1 MALTMAGAICRNCL
15 ASDVAD
21 NATRCHCC
29 GSPRLLRH
37 MERDSLAIA
46 HVDCDAFYA
55 SIEKRDNPALAS
67 LPVIV
72 GGGRRGVV
80 ATCCYVARIHGVRSA
95 MPMFKALALCPD
107 AVVIRPDMEKY
118 AAVGRQVR
126 RLMLEMTPLVEP
138 ISIDEAFLDLSGT
151 ELLHHGSPALSL
163 ARMAARIEREIGITV
178 SVGLSYAKFLAK
190 IASDLDKPRGFS
202 IIGREEAVAFLAPK
216 PVRILPGVGA
226 AAAKRLEQAGIT
238 RVGDI
243 AQLDAAR
250 MVAFLGAEGYRLHQ
264 LSLGQD
270 ARRISAEHETKS
282 VSAETTLENDLAS
295 FSELEPLLWRMCEKT
310 ATRLKM
316 KGFSGRTA
324 TLKLKTSD
332 FRNLTRSRQL
342 PEPTQIAQRF
352 FAPLRELLAEACDGT
367 RYRLIGAGLSD
378 LASPEDADKGDLAE
392 AGISRLKARD
402 KAIDALRDKFGA
414 GSVGLGIGFKAASTE
429 GAGKLP
435 VNARKPSP
443 AKDPAR

>member
-1 MALTMAGAICRNCL
+1 MPRAICRNCL
-15 ASDVAD
+15 SQEVAEG
-21 NATRCHCC
+21 AKRCTEC
-29 GSPRLLRH
+29 GSPRLIRH
-37 MERDSLAIA
+37 AERDTLAIA
-46 HVDCDAFYA
+46 HIDCDAFYA
-55 SIEKRDNPALAS
+55 AIEKRDNPGLVS
-67 LPVIV
+67 QPVII

-126 RLMLEMTPLVEP
+126 QLMLELTPLVEP

-163 ARMAARIEREIGITV
+163 ARMAARIENEIGITV

-202 IIGREEAVAFLAPK
+202 IIGRAEAVAFLAAK

-226 AAAKRLEQAGIT
+226 AAAKRLEQAGISL
-238 RVGDI
+238 VGDI
-243 AQLDAAR
+243 ARMDPAR
-250 MVAFLGAEGYRLHQ
+250 LVALLGGEGYRLHQ
-264 LSLGQD
+264 LALGID
-270 ARRISAEHETKS
+270 PRRISAEHETKS
-282 VSAETTLENDLAS
+282 VSAETTLESDVAS
-295 FSELEPLLWRMCEKT
+295 FAELEPILWRMCEKT
-310 ATRLKM
+310 ATRLKK

-324 TLKLKTSD
+324 TLKLKTAD
-332 FRNLTRSRQL
+332 FRSFTRSRQL

-367 RYRLIGAGLSD
+367 RYRLIGAGLSE
-378 LASPEDADKGDLAE
+378 LGSPEDADRGDLAD
-392 AGISRLKARD
+392 AGIGRLKARD
-402 KAIDALRDKFGA
+402 KAIDALREKFGA
-414 GSVGLGIGFKAASTE
+414 GSVAMGIGLGKQAQTSGITG
-429 GAGKLP
+429 
-435 VNARKPSP
+435 RRPSP

>member
-1 MALTMAGAICRNCL
+1 MALMKPGAICRSCL
-15 ASDVAD
+15 AEDVPQGA
-21 NATRCHCC
+21 ARCHLC

-37 MERDSLAIA
+37 KERDALAIA

-67 LPVIV
+67 KPVIV

-95 MPMFKALALCPD
+95 MPMFKALAACPD

-118 AAVGRQVR
+118 AAVGREVR
-126 RLMLEMTPLVEP
+126 RLMLELTPLVEP

-151 ELLHHGSPALSL
+151 ELLHRASPALSL
-163 ARMAARIEREIGITV
+163 ARLASRIEKDIGITV

-190 IASDLDKPRGFS
+190 IASDMDKPRGFS
-202 IIGREEAVAFLAPK
+202 IIGREEAVAFLGAK

-226 AAAKRLEQAGIT
+226 AAAARLERAGIS

-243 AQLDAAR
+243 ARMDAAR
-250 MVAFLGAEGYRLHQ
+250 IVALLGGEGHRLHQ
-264 LSLGQD
+264 LSLGID
-270 ARRISAEHETKS
+270 PRRISADHETKS
-282 VSAETTLENDLAS
+282 VSAETTLEADLAS
-295 FSELEPLLWRMCEKT
+295 LSELEPLLWRMCEKT
-310 ATRLKM
+310 AMRLKK

-332 FRNLTRSRQL
+332 FRSITRSRQL
-342 PEPTQIAQRF
+342 SEPTQIAQRF

-378 LASPEDADKGDLAE
+378 LASPEDADRGDLAE
-392 AGISRLKARD
+392 AGIGRLKARD
-402 KAIDALRDKFGA
+402 KAIDALRDKFGES
-414 GSVGLGIGFKAASTE
+414 SVGLGIGL
-429 GAGKLP
+429 GRAGKNP
-435 VNARKPSP
+435 RVNGRRRSSAE
-443 AKDPAR
+443 DPAT

>member
-1 MALTMAGAICRNCL
+1 MSAAICRNCL
-15 ASDVAD
+15 SPEIASGAP
-21 NATRCHCC
+21 RCTEC
-29 GSPRLLRH
+29 GSPRLIRH
-37 MERDSLAIA
+37 VERDTLAIA
-46 HVDCDAFYA
+46 HIDCDAFYA
-55 SIEKRDNPALAS
+55 AIEKRDNPSLAS
-67 LPVIV
+67 QPVIV

-126 RLMLEMTPLVEP
+126 QLMLELTPLVEP

-163 ARMAARIEREIGITV
+163 ARMAARIESEIGITV

-202 IIGREEAVAFLAPK
+202 IIGRQEAVAFLAPK

-226 AAAKRLEQAGIT
+226 AAAKRLEQAGISL
-238 RVGDI
+238 VGDI
-243 AQLDAAR
+243 ARIDAAR
-250 MVAFLGAEGYRLHQ
+250 MVALLGGEGFRLHQ
-264 LSLGQD
+264 LSLGMD
-270 ARRISAEHETKS
+270 PRRISAEHETKS
-282 VSAETTLENDLAS
+282 VSAETTLESDVAS
-295 FSELEPLLWRMCEKT
+295 FAELEPLLWRMCEKT
-310 ATRLKM
+310 AMRLKK

-324 TLKLKTSD
+324 TLKLKTAD
-332 FRNLTRSRQL
+332 FRSLTRSRQL

-378 LASPEDADKGDLAE
+378 LGSPEDADKGDLAE
-392 AGISRLKARD
+392 AGIGRLKARD
-402 KAIDALRDKFGA
+402 RAIDALREKFGE
-414 GSVGLGIGFKAASTE
+414 GSVAMGIGLGRETKSTTIS
-429 GAGKLP
+429 G
-435 VNARKPSP
+435 RMPSQ
-443 AKDPAR
+443 AKGPAR